1 MTRLRDAWR
10 RYHRENRFL
19 IAGFLALMVLSA
31 GAFYLLQRTQ
41 EASPE
46 ELTNRLL
53 LFILWYL
60 DISLIFVLTFILVR
74 NLVKLLAE
82 RRRGVLGSRFRTK
95 LVITYVALTF
105 VPVIFIFLIAT
116 NILQR
121 SIDQWF
127 SSPVEETLRTGTAV
141 TVQVRELMEARLIE
155 QAAVAAKEI
164 DADPS
169 PDSLPRLQRLMGVDL
184 VALFEGSRLLQAV
197 TDPRRIPTTPPQLHW
212 EELPRQGVRA
222 NRLKGGGLLVRAW
235 APVAGGN
242 TVVVVGDML
251 PRELLLDLEST
262 TAAHAM
268 FQEMKLQR
276 GTVTATTILVFLAVT
291 LVLLFATVW
300 VGLFLSRRFTEPL
313 LAVAAATQRVAEGN
327 QLEEVTEPASDEVA
341 VLVHSFNAMVRR
353 VRATEA
359 EIRASNQELAT
370 LLATVPTGVL
380 TLDSQAAAFR
390 PNPAA
395 ARILGF
401 PQWAGSWMDIA
412 KLDRAGL
419 GSLHRQLAPDRVG
432 EIRNEVDIE
441 VDGALKHL
449 DVTLTPLPGGGL
461 VVTLDDLTQLLQAQ
475 RQAAWSEVA
484 QRIAHEIKNPLTPIR
499 LAAERMQRW
508 AGKLDGEVR
517 DIVDSG
523 CEAIIAQV
531 SGLKELVDAFRL
543 YARMP
548 KVDPRPSSV
557 SQVVREM
564 GSLYNGLRPGL
575 EIDVVLPEE
584 EIWAVA
590 DPVLLRQV
598 LVNLLDNA
606 ADAVGEAGSI
616 AVSVRRNGDNVIVE
630 VTDTGSGLPTDETD
644 ILVQPFYSTKG
655 RGSGMGLALV
665 HRVVTDHG
673 GTLAFENRLPAG
685 ALVRITLPQTPPADG
700 SIVAAGAPGDAA
712 GRSSV

>member
-1 MTRLRDAWR
+1 MTRLAAAWT
-10 RYHRENRFL
+10 RYRRENRFL
-19 IAGFLALMVLSA
+19 VMGFVVLMVLSA

-60 DISLIFVLTFILVR
+60 DISLILILTFILVR
-74 NLVKLLAE
+74 NLVRLLAE

-95 LVITYVALTF
+95 LVLTYVVLTF

-141 TVQVRELMEARLIE
+141 TVQVRELVEQRLLRQVEI
-155 QAAVAAKEI
+155 AAEELA
-164 DADPS
+164 DDPS
-169 PDSLPRLQRLMGVDL
+169 PDRLPRLRTMMGVDL
-184 VALFEGSRLLQAV
+184 LGLFEGPRLLQAV
-197 TDPRRIPTTPPQLHW
+197 SDPRRIPSTPPPLRWEQL
-212 EELPRQGVRA
+212 PPSGVRA
-222 NRLKGGGLLVRAW
+222 KRWNAGLLVRAW
-235 APVAGGN
+235 TPVEGGD

-251 PRELLLDLEST
+251 PRQLLLDLEST
-262 TAAHAM
+262 TGAYAA

-291 LVLLFATVW
+291 LLLLFATVW

-313 LAVAAATQRVAEGN
+313 LAVAAATQRVVEGN
-327 QLEEVTEPASDEVA
+327 ELEEVASPASDEVG

-359 EIRASNQELAT
+359 EILASNQELAT

-380 TLDSQAAAFR
+380 TVDTDATRFR

-395 ARILGF
+395 ARILGM
-401 PQWAGSWMDIA
+401 PQWTGTWLAVDELAHPG
-412 KLDRAGL
+412 LDALYEALQTGQRGNSRREL
-419 GSLHRQLAPDRVG
+419 
-432 EIRNEVDIE
+432 DIE
-441 VDGALKHL
+441 SEGSVKHL
-449 DVTLTPLPGGGL
+449 DMTLTPLPGGGS
-461 VVTLDDLTQLLQAQ
+461 VVTLDDLTQLVQAQ

-508 AGKLDGEVR
+508 AERLDSEVR
-517 DIVDSG
+517 DIVSSG
-523 CEAIIAQV
+523 CEAVIAQV
-531 SGLKELVDAFRL
+531 TGLNALVDAFSL

-548 KVDPRPSSV
+548 KVDPRPTSV

-564 GSLYNGLRPGL
+564 GSLYEGLRDGL
-575 EIDVVLPEE
+575 AIRVMVPSEE
-584 EIWAVA
+584 VWAVV
-590 DPVLLRQV
+590 DPVLIRQA

-606 ADAVGEAGSI
+606 ADAVGENGSI
-616 AVSVRRNGDNVIVE
+616 TISVRLDGEGVILE
-630 VTDTGSGLPTDETD
+630 VADSGTGLPSEDMET
-644 ILVQPFYSTKG
+644 LVQPLYSTKG

-665 HRVVTDHG
+665 HRIVADHG
-673 GTLAFENRLPAG
+673 GVLEFENRTGAG
-685 ALVRITLPQTPPADG
+685 ALVRITLPRGLADERPTRG
-700 SIVAAGAPGDAA
+700 AGDEPE
-712 GRSSV
+712 SHTM